1 MLEALKKVDD
11 LITMLEEKNAKAD
24 AANKQIADRKVK
36 QDEVE
41 RKQVAT
47 ANQLAA
53 RERLLGK
60 ADDSEKAKAE
70 MEEMAKRVAADK
82 VTNNLKA
89 ASLKSSQEEL
99 DKDKKDLEVMKA
111 VYAKKNAN
119 MDAREIEYNTKFKL
133 MREKVLE
140 EIKGKL

>member
-99 DKDKKDLEVMKA
+99 DKEKEDLEVMKA